1 MQIGGAALVR
11 PWHSTLESLQALGRN
26 QDASLGHYYY
36 LLPALNDPRHSV
48 TCLCCQLPSIP
59 IAPSHSPATTR
70 LTYPS
75 SRIPTRPAC
84 NVFDVKTLLSS
95 LVVARLTLL
104 CVPIPTS
111 GRLRSPPPPLS
122 STLGCA
128 PQHSSLDTYTPPL
141 QPWPSLRT
149 SPFHF
154 YFSPV
159 ARTHPTD

>member
-48 TCLCCQLPSIP
+48 CQLPSIP

-70 LTYPS
+70 LTCS
-75 SRIPTRPAC
+75 LRIPTRPAC
-84 NVFDVKTLLSS
+84 NVFDLNRCFRLWSS
-95 LVVARLTLL
+95 RDSHSFVSLF
-104 CVPIPTS
+104 
-111 GRLRSPPPPLS
+111 PPPAAFGHHPRRSRPPCDAPPNIALS
-122 STLGCA
+122 TPTLHPYNHGRVCVRLLF
-128 PQHSSLDTYTPPL
+128 P
-141 QPWPSLRT
+141 
-149 SPFHF
+149 F

-159 ARTHPTD
+159 VRTHPD